1 MLFYTY
7 SIELFIHDR
16 DFSMQ
21 AFLNTAVE
29 AARKAGD
36 IAQINFARINQ
47 SDIKTKAYN
56 EFATFVDEEAE
67 KAIIEIIHSRYP
79 DHTILAEEQG
89 LTGDESDYL
98 WIIDPIDGTTNFM
111 HGIPHFAISLALKS
125 KNEIIAGV
133 IYDPIKDEIFYG
145 EKNSGAYLNN
155 HRIRVSKRKNI
166 NQSLFASGD
175 KNLSQYNNIN
185 IRKSGSAALDLAY
198 VACGRYEGY
207 FQKNL
212 SIWDIAAGLI
222 ILKEAGGIISEL
234 NINNQTNLKII
245 ASNPYINENLLNILS
260 KF

>member
-1 MLFYTY
+1 
-7 SIELFIHDR
+7 
-16 DFSMQ
+16 MQ
-21 AFLNTAVE
+21 TISPILNIMI
-29 AARKAGD
+29 KAC
-36 IAQINFARINQ
+36 
-47 SDIKTKAYN
+47 
-56 EFATFVDEEAE
+56 E
-67 KAIIEIIHSRYP
+67 KASKILKRDYGEIENLQVSLKGPGDFVTSSDKKCEKIIIQELLKAKKDYSLITEESG
-79 DHTILAEEQG
+79 ILKNK
-89 LTGDESDYL
+89 DKDNI
-98 WIIDPIDGTTNFM
+98 WIVDPIDGTTNFM
-111 HGIPHFAISLALKS
+111 HSIPHFAISLALKS